1 MASRTEFAV
10 LVVHARTGNGEE
22 VCRVGSQDVAL
33 KIAAGLRYEEVRD
46 WRGDPANAKRVKKYE
61 RVTTMKVVGD
71 KMVPVFAPRSL
82 LRTLK
87 GGRLAGPDPAIPGV
101 AVDRRQP

>member
-1 MASRTEFAV
+1 MKSRKTEFAV

-33 KIAAGLRYEEVRD
+33 QIAAGLRCEEVRD
-46 WRGDPANAKRVKKYE
+46 WRGGSAKAKRVKKYE

-71 KMVPVFAPRSL
+71 KMVPVVVRARNLSSS
-82 LRTLK
+82 
-87 GGRLAGPDPAIPGV
+87 
-101 AVDRRQP
+101 